1 MLNSEVQAIML
12 ILVAFI
18 PLVGLTMALTPRL
31 QPRGEVFSVSVPTSA
46 WDDPRIRCLMN
57 RYVAIVIAATVLFT
71 VAALALCLM
80 GNAEASLA
88 VVVVASLALMVI
100 GYGLILRYRA
110 KVQGLKRACGW
121 AAQSQQHVATIGEGV
136 EQAPRPIS
144 LAWNWLYVPLVAL
157 TAAVVAVGYGSM
169 PDAVPMHVD
178 VSGNVTDMAP
188 KSPMVAAFPVA
199 LEVFLAAVFAFCHWM
214 VLRSKKGLEP
224 GRPAS
229 SSWAYGM
236 FAYAQT
242 AFLLVM
248 GLACT
253 AACGLGMALAM
264 IGIVSMGVAVAV
276 IIGVAL
282 LCVVGD
288 LIVGVKYG
296 QSGSRVFRMEAS
308 DTLLSDDDRFWK
320 LGMLYCN
327 PDDASLFL
335 PKRSGIGWTVNW
347 GRPAVWALV
356 VALVLFVAAFIAICV
371 LMVR

>member
-46 WDDPRIRCLMN
+46 WDDPRIRRLMN

-308 DTLLSDDDRFWK
+308 DALLSDDDRFWK

-335 PKRSGIGWTVNW
+335 PQRSGIGWTVNW

-356 VALVLFVAAFIAICV
+356 VALVLFVTAFIAICV

>member
-46 WDDPRIRCLMN
+46 WDDPRIRRLMN

-276 IIGVAL
+276 IIGMAL